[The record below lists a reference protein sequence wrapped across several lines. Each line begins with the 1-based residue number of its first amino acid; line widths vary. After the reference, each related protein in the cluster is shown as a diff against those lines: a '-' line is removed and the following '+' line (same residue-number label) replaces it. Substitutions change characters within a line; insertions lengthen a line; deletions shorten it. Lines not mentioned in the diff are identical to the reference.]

1 MKPSDQIAK
10 LRPILHD
17 LFRNGLG
24 QENVDSRTVDDIL
37 ETEVLAVFKLHAR
50 LETGKALGI
59 PPSLMGLEIE
69 EDSEE
74 E

>member
-1 MKPSDQIAK
+1 MKPADQIAK

-24 QENVDSRTVDDIL
+24 QENVDPRVLDDIL
-37 ETEVLAVFKLHAR
+37 ETEVLSVFKLHAR

-59 PPSLMGLEIE
+59 PANLMGIELE
-69 EDSEE
+69 EDDD
-74 E
+74 